1 LEDEFDGEN
10 FEEEEFD
17 EDQDVEGEDFKQQ
30 WNSIL
35 VNLYQVLF
43 DSELYCPWKNT
54 NWREMLNSI

>member
-1 LEDEFDGEN
+1 LEDEFEGEN

-35 VNLYQVLF
+35 VNLYQLF
-43 DSELYCPWKNT
+43 FDQNCTVHERIPIEEKC
-54 NWREMLNSI
+54 